1 MAVAPLAVMLYDRVF
16 VFDSWRDAARER
28 GWFYGALAATWVELG
43 LLMWRWPRS
52 TVGDANV
59 SSWTYLVNQ
68 AAMIARYVGLAVWPR
83 ALVIDYGLPRAIGV
97 ADVLPQALL
106 VLALL
111 AGTVVAL
118 ARWPAIG
125 FLGAMFFLTLAP
137 TSSVV
142 PIASE
147 VGAERRMYLPLAA
160 LSVLAVVL
168 AWALVERLR
177 AKWPAR
183 ARVLTIA
190 AVCAAAAAVGALAV
204 RTAYRNRDYATP
216 IALWESAVATRPH
229 GRARFALA
237 TEYVSAGRH
246 EEAVALLR
254 EAVPDY
260 PDARAG
266 LGAELFL
273 LGQRAEAIDVLDLFI
288 GANPSHPNRIP
299 ARILMGQA
307 LLAQGRTD
315 EGASQFAAVL
325 AADPSSVAAN
335 QGMATVARIRAAR
348 FLEQGNVAQASV
360 QAREALRL
368 NAGDADAHNVL
379 GVTLAQQGQVNEAV
393 REFQIAV
400 RINPQHTQATRNLAR
415 ATELAGHHA
424 SSAGLQGLPW
434 CARAA
439 FTPVLRGRRTHRSA
453 SSGSSR
459 RAPSSSP
466 RYSHVLALEHTVAER
481 AKIRVKAGALGVG
494 QMFVD
499 LGLDVG
505 PRAPEQIGQR
515 PHHGPIE
522 SFGVDLDVAKPRQRV
537 RARAAR
543 RYSARLRPCDA
554 QRRKVPVRPA
564 AEPRGIRRC
573 SSPESEY
580 SNSNSPSAG
589 IAANISGTMRAVDG
603 FSAALTASTL
613 NTYGFG
619 SSANTVPRAP
629 TASAIGQRRIAGV
642 RADVDRRRRLR
653 AGTTRSASTLSCV
666 TSSASR
672 PDAASARTARR
683 RCPAAGTSGFRD
695 RIRAAP
701 TPKPNARGRSFSF
714 TAPIVPDVPV
724 TRPPVRAIRV
734 ILLTVPPSAGAGN
747 GRAPPR
753 LN

>member
-1 MAVAPLAVMLYDRVF
+1 MAPRAAGTTRIPLYAIVLVVAAVGLAAYWNGLKTPFIWDDDPAIVSNPTIRSVLPLSESLSPPLETPTAGRPLVNLTLALNYAAGNLDETGYHGWNLAVLIASALLLFGIVRLTLEQISDRGRQSPVPGAWFRVRPWSSATINRPSSTGRIDGRTADRGQQDGPRTKDGSGTRNQASGTSDYTDTQRSLIALASSLIWVAHPLLSETVEYATQRTESMMGFFFLLTLYAAIRGRESGGWLAASVVSCVAGMATKESMAVAPLAVMLYDRVF

-424 SSAGLQGLPW
+424 
-434 CARAA
+434 
-439 FTPVLRGRRTHRSA
+439 
-453 SSGSSR
+453 
-459 RAPSSSP
+459 
-466 RYSHVLALEHTVAER
+466 
-481 AKIRVKAGALGVG
+481 K
-494 QMFVD
+494 
-499 LGLDVG
+499 
-505 PRAPEQIGQR
+505 
-515 PHHGPIE
+515 
-522 SFGVDLDVAKPRQRV
+522 
-537 RARAAR
+537 
-543 RYSARLRPCDA
+543 
-554 QRRKVPVRPA
+554 
-564 AEPRGIRRC
+564 
-573 SSPESEY
+573 
-580 SNSNSPSAG
+580 
-589 IAANISGTMRAVDG
+589 
-603 FSAALTASTL
+603 
-613 NTYGFG
+613 
-619 SSANTVPRAP
+619 
-629 TASAIGQRRIAGV
+629 
-642 RADVDRRRRLR
+642 
-653 AGTTRSASTLSCV
+653 
-666 TSSASR
+666 
-672 PDAASARTARR
+672 
-683 RCPAAGTSGFRD
+683 
-695 RIRAAP
+695 
-701 TPKPNARGRSFSF
+701 
-714 TAPIVPDVPV
+714 
-724 TRPPVRAIRV
+724 
-734 ILLTVPPSAGAGN
+734 
-747 GRAPPR
+747 
-753 LN
+753 